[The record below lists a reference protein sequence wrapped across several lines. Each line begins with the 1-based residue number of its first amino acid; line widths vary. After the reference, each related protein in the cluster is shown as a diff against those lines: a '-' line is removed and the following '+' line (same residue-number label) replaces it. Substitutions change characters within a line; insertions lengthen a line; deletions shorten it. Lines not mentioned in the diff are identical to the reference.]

1 MNQPRINQDFL
12 DVLDALVEVF
22 FIGREAMIKN
32 KKALGRMKDLAD
44 VEALEGDSGPKRPG
58 RE

>member
-12 DVLDALVEVF
+12 DVLDAFVEVF

-32 KKALGRMKDLAD
+32 KRASGRMKDLAD
-44 VEALEGDSGPKRPG
+44 VEALEGD
-58 RE
+58 